1 MSDWA
6 HIHGYMIISPV
17 VKPMGKYKDDPDWKG
32 ERMYCDDNS
41 FIGQLFT
48 KAKLA
53 MKEPYYNEE
62 RNLEEW
68 RLSFG
73 FCWPGEIEWI
83 NTSTLQ
89 TEREF
94 FSLPEKDID
103 ALIFPHGSEGPMNMT
118 ITADL
123 DDSGLLWHVVFTG
136 NLRDVSDLTA
146 IKNWWNTLQKYLEV
160 LAGHIYANTSCNNET
175 FIDSIGDS
183 SD

>member
-1 MSDWA
+1 MSDWTR
-6 HIHGYMIISPV
+6 IHGYMIISPV
-17 VKPMGKYKDDPDWKG
+17 IKPIGKYKDDPDWKG
-32 ERMYCDDNS
+32 ERIYCDDNS

-48 KAKLA
+48 KARLD
-53 MKEPYYNEE
+53 MKEPYLNEE

-68 RLSFG
+68 RLNFIHRTI
-73 FCWPGEIEWI
+73 EIEWI
-83 NTSTLQ
+83 NISTLQ

-94 FSLPEKDID
+94 FSLPEEDID
-103 ALIFPHGSEGPMNMT
+103 ALIFPHGSEGPMDMT

-136 NLRDVSDLTA
+136 NLRDVSDLTS
-146 IKNWWNTLQKYLEV
+146 IKNWWETLQKYLEV

-175 FIDSIGDS
+175 FIASIGDS